1 MIDEGTDFGQ
11 RVTQHLTHDEVVW
24 LTTVTPGGQPVPNP
38 VWFFWDGA
46 ESLRIYTLP
55 GSLRV
60 QTIEANPKV
69 ALNFR
74 GTETGGDV
82 VVLNGRAAVNPTAEP
97 PHEHA
102 AYIEKYQRG
111 LANLKLTPEA
121 FAQQYS
127 VAVDVRITKVRGF

>member
-1 MIDEGTDFGQ
+1 MIDESTDFG
-11 RVTQHLTHDEVVW
+11 RRAGQHLRDDEVLW

-46 ESLRIYTLP
+46 EHVRIYTLP

-60 QTIEANPKV
+60 KTIEANPKV
-69 ALNFR
+69 SLNFR
-74 GTETGGDV
+74 GTETGGDI
-82 VVLNGRAAVNPTAEP
+82 VVLNGQAAINPTAEP

-127 VAVDVRITKVRGF
+127 VAVDVRVTKVRGF